1 MNPKVGQYDLVGK
14 VKAVDDDCRI
24 NAGMYWRPIVKSL
37 LSNHSGLSN
46 AFHALENIKQLTVL
60 SINNQRIPQTRANTI
75 YNTEFSG
82 TFR

>member
-46 AFHALENIKQLTVL
+46 AFHALKNIKQLTVL
-60 SINNQRIPQTRANTI
+60 SINNQRIPQTRANKI
-75 YNTEFSG
+75 HNTELSG
-82 TFR
+82 TFP